1 VSAGGRGVDDGAE
14 RSASAGGA
22 RHAFVGPAEHDRRRE
37 AFLAGLADD
46 GLEGVCLF
54 GNLSIHY
61 LSGFAFQPT
70 ERPVALVLRSS
81 GESALVVPE
90 LERDHVE
97 ALGRA
102 FDRVVAYPEY
112 PGERH
117 PMEFVGDVLSRLGLM
132 RGRLGVDRTSYG
144 TYWGSD
150 GRPLATVAPDATLVS
165 VAARIDAMR
174 RIKSPLEL
182 EALRASAA
190 LADRCHEQLVAALRE
205 GESEVVLS
213 LEASARGTRTLLDAM
228 PEGYALTQWG
238 AVPAHVGF
246 KAGPETAW
254 PHPMGTDRRL
264 RRGDHV
270 NTWALIAV
278 DGYRAELERT
288 LVFGEPTHAQ
298 ISAFE
303 HMMALQS
310 AALEAIAPGRPCAD
324 VERAV
329 RGAAAER
336 GIANTLRH
344 HVGHALGLE
353 SHEAPFLD
361 LGERTILEPGMVFSV
376 EPGVYLPG
384 LGGFRHS
391 DTVVVREEGVEV
403 LTRTPR
409 ELDELVAW

>member
-1 VSAGGRGVDDGAE
+1 MSE
-14 RSASAGGA
+14 GGA
-22 RHAFVGPAEHDRRRE
+22 RHAFVGPGEHDQRR
-37 AFLAGLADD
+37 ATFLAALHDD
-46 GLEGVCLF
+46 GLDGACLF
-54 GNLSIHY
+54 GHLAIHY

-70 ERPVALVLRSS
+70 ERPVALVMRSD
-81 GESALVVPE
+81 GESTLVVPE
-90 LERDHVE
+90 LERDHVA
-97 ALGRA
+97 ALGRG
-102 FDRVVAYPEY
+102 FGRVVAYPEY

-117 PMEFVGDVLSRLGLM
+117 PMASVGDALHGLGLA
-132 RGRLGVDRTSYG
+132 RGRIGVDRASYG

-150 GRPLATVAPDATLVS
+150 GRPLATVVPDAALVP
-165 VAARIDAMR
+165 VGERIDAMR
-174 RIKSPLEL
+174 RIKSDAEI

-190 LADRCHEQLVAALRE
+190 LADRCHDQLLAALRE

-228 PEGYALTQWG
+228 PAGYAVTQWG

-270 NTWALIAV
+270 NTWALVAV

-288 LVFGEPTHAQ
+288 LVFGEPTRAQ
-298 ISAFE
+298 IDAFE
-303 HMMALQS
+303 HMLALQS
-310 AALEAIAPGRPCAD
+310 AALDALAPGRPCAD

-329 RGAAAER
+329 RTVAAER
-336 GIANTLRH
+336 GVAGALRH

-361 LGERTILEPGMVFSV
+361 LGERAVLEPGMVFSV
-376 EPGVYLPG
+376 EPGVYLAG

-409 ELDELVAW
+409 ALDELVAR